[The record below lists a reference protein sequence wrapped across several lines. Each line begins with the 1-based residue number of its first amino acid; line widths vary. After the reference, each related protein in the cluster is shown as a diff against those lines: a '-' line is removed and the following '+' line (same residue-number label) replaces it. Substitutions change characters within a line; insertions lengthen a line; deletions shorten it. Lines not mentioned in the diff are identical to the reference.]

1 MTETMDL
8 FWLALQDCIA
18 ALPITLFLTA
28 VSVFLGLC
36 LAVPLAVIS
45 QKTGTIGARLTNGF
59 VYFFTGTPLLVQLYI
74 FYFGIPSLGFVSD
87 LMQTPGWGFL
97 KEGYIWVLAALT
109 LNTAAYSTVIFSG
122 AIRNTDRGEIE
133 AALAYGM
140 NRAQA
145 MRRVIL
151 PSSLRRA
158 LPAYSNEVIMTM
170 HSTALASTVT
180 IVEITGAA
188 SFFNST
194 YYEPFIAYSA
204 AAVLYLALNTILVL
218 GFRQIEKRYLAH
230 LKSRLS
236 SA

>member
-1 MTETMDL
+1 MNETLEL
-8 FWLALQDCIA
+8 FQQALMDCIM
-18 ALPITLFLTA
+18 ALPVTMFLTV
-28 VSVFLGLC
+28 VSVLCGLC
-36 LAVPLAVIS
+36 IAVPFAVLYSKKHTLASKLI
-45 QKTGTIGARLTNGF
+45 NGF

-74 FYFGIPSLGFVSD
+74 FYYGIPSLSFVNELMREPGFE
-87 LMQTPGWGFL
+87 FL
-97 KEGYIWVLAALT
+97 KGSYIYVLAALT

-133 AALAYGM
+133 AAYAYGM
-140 NRAQA
+140 SKAQA

-170 HSTALASTVT
+170 HATALASTVT

-194 YYEPFIAYSA
+194 YYEPFIAYAA
-204 AAVLYLALNTILVL
+204 AAVLYLTLNTILVVA
-218 GFRQIEKRYLAH
+218 FRQVEKRYLAH
-230 LKSRLS
+230 LKTRLS
-236 SA
+236 SS